1 MSEKEYYN
9 ELVLQEY
16 YHKLFDEE
24 IETNV
29 IKPLKAAIINTF
41 TGFSGG
47 CAGGHKFVDDNGN
60 EVKVIYRVTN
70 DNYSSLIEENEKL
83 KQALEKLKKTC
94 WIRSY
99 EV

>member
-16 YHKLFDEE
+16 YSKLFDEE
-24 IETNV
+24 IEKNV
-29 IKPLKAAIINTF
+29 IKPLKASIINTF

-47 CAGGHKFVDDNGN
+47 CFGGHKFVDDNGK
-60 EVKVIYRVTN
+60 EVRVIFEVTK
-70 DNYSSLIEENEKL
+70 DNYSSLMEENEKL
-83 KQALEKLKKTC
+83 KKELEKLKKLC
-94 WIRSY
+94 GIRSY